1 MRSVPAFNPAALRAY
16 DIRGVVGRDLD
27 AGDARALG
35 LAYAALA
42 RAKGRRRIAVQRD
55 GRLSSPWME
64 AALVEGLLDGG
75 MAVTRIGLGP
85 TPKLAFAVRTLGL
98 DGGIM
103 VTASHNPPDENGF
116 KLLLG
121 DERIHGA
128 GLRAMVAEA
137 GASAPGGALDEA
149 DVSEGYV
156 GELAAAAAGL
166 PAYTVAWDSGA
177 GATGPTVEA
186 LCERLPGRHVRLHTT
201 PDGRFPAHHPD
212 PAVEANL
219 ADVKAAVAAEGCA
232 LGFAFDGDG
241 DRVGVVD
248 GTGAVLWADQ
258 HLLFLAEDVLAERP
272 GAAIVA
278 DVKSSR
284 VLFDGVRAAG
294 GRAGMSPSGYVR
306 VQETM
311 RRESAVLGGELS
323 GHIFYADRWHGV
335 DDAIYVAVRTL
346 CALARTGASLADFR
360 ERLPATV
367 FTPELRIPCADARKA
382 AVVGEVGERLAA
394 DGASVDRA
402 DGLRVETADGWW
414 LLRASGTEPKLT
426 CRAEAADAAA
436 LVRLRAE
443 MERQLGLSGVRLD

>member
-1 MRSVPAFNPAALRAY
+1 VPAFNPAALRAY

-42 RAKGRRRIAVQRD
+42 RARGLRRIAVQRD

-64 AALVEGLLDGG
+64 EALVAGLLDGG

-98 DGGIM
+98 DGGVM

-121 DERIHGA
+121 EERIHGA
-128 GLRAMVAEA
+128 GLRAMVSQA
-137 GASAPGGALDEA
+137 GPGAPGGALDEA
-149 DVSEGYV
+149 DVSEAYV
-156 GELAAAAAGL
+156 ERLAEAAAGL
-166 PAYTVAWDSGA
+166 PAFTVAWDSGA

-186 LCERLPGRHVRLHTT
+186 LVARLPGRHVTLHTT
-201 PDGRFPAHHPD
+201 VDGRFPAHHPD

-219 ADVKAAVAAEGCA
+219 GDVRAAVAAEGCD
-232 LGFAFDGDG
+232 LGLAFDGDG
-241 DRVGVVD
+241 DRIGVVD
-248 GTGAVLWADQ
+248 GEGAVLWADQ
-258 HLLFLAEDVLAERP
+258 HLLFLAGDVLRERP

-284 VLFDGVRAAG
+284 VLFDGVRRSAGGRRWRLPATCACRAHAAG
-294 GRAGMSPSGYVR
+294 GRRA
-306 VQETM
+306 
-311 RRESAVLGGELS
+311 GGELS

-335 DDAIYVAVRTL
+335 DDAVYVAVRTL
-346 CALARTGASLADFR
+346 CAWRGRGEPGRVPRAVAADGVH
-360 ERLPATV
+360 A
-367 FTPELRIPCADARKA
+367 ELRIPCPDARKA

-394 DGASVDRA
+394 EGAAV
-402 DGLRVETADGWW
+402 TAPTACGS
-414 LLRASGTEPKLT
+414 RPRTAGGCSAHQAPNP
-426 CRAEAADAAA
+426 
-436 LVRLRAE
+436 
-443 MERQLGLSGVRLD
+443 S